1 MVRVRVRDKW
11 LEHLAKVKKI
21 NGWNS
26 KCSASAIPCS
36 SAILKK
42 PFIYTCVLTVLNTI
56 LKSASEH
63 IWNMAGSV
71 DEGSV
76 YLVLGYKYQTSPGIT
91 FLNYSFHLRKVF
103 IYKPVI
109 APQINP

>member
-1 MVRVRVRDKW
+1 MVETVNVMDKW
-11 LEHLAKVKKI
+11 L
-21 NGWNS
+21 

-91 FLNYSFHLRKVF
+91 FLNYSFHLCKVF